1 MTISYQIVLYSHIL
15 AGAIALILF
24 WVPVTAKKGALNHRK
39 FGVHYRHA
47 MQCTIFSGA
56 VLAAV
61 WLFAPVAVNPN
72 LADNPAAAANLQR
85 FAIFLLHLAVQMYAS
100 VMMGQWALDAKQNR
114 QSLRSVSRIAPAVL
128 LAATSLFIGVIGI
141 MNQHILMLV
150 FAPLGLTL
158 SISQLRF
165 IFAKQV
171 APKAWLVEHLGG
183 YIGSGIAAYTAF
195 AAFGGRTLF
204 SDIGAWQYAF
214 WVLPGLIGGIAISRL
229 SRKYSVST
237 IENTGQNQAKV

>member
-1 MTISYQIVLYSHIL
+1 MSYSYQAILYSHIL
-15 AGAIALILF
+15 AGAIALVLF
-24 WVPVTAKKGALNHRK
+24 WVPVTARKGAFNHKK
-39 FGVHYRHA
+39 FGAHYRRA
-47 MQCTIFSGA
+47 MLWTIASGA
-56 VLAAV
+56 VLAGV
-61 WLFAPVAVNPN
+61 WLFIPVAVNPN
-72 LADNPAAAANLQR
+72 LADNPAGVANLQR

-100 VMMGQWALDAKQNR
+100 VMMGQWALDAKQSR
-114 QSLRSVSRIAPAVL
+114 RSLRCFGRTAPAVL
-128 LAATSLFIGVIGI
+128 LTATSLYIGVIGI
-141 MNQHILMLV
+141 MNQHILMLI
-150 FAPLGLTL
+150 FAPLGL
-158 SISQLRF
+158 SISIGQLRF

-229 SRKYSVST
+229 SRHYRTST
-237 IENTGQNQAKV
+237 AKDSKQTQAKI

>member
-39 FGVHYRHA
+39 FGAHYRHA
-47 MQCTIFSGA
+47 MQCAIATGA
-56 VLAAV
+56 ILASV
-61 WLFAPVAVNPN
+61 WLFAPTVLYPDIAR
-72 LADNPAAAANLQR
+72 NPAAAAELQR

-100 VMMGQWALDAKQNR
+100 VMMGQWALDAKQSR
-114 QSLRSVSRIAPAVL
+114 RSLRCFSRTAPAL
-128 LAATSLFIGVIGI
+128 LLTATSLYIGVIGI
-141 MNQHILMLV
+141 MNQHILMLI
-150 FAPLGLTL
+150 FAPLGL
-158 SISQLRF
+158 SISIGQLRF

-229 SRKYSVST
+229 SRQYRTST
-237 IENTGQNQAKV
+237 AKDSKQTQAKI

>member
-1 MTISYQIVLYSHIL
+1 LLLANLAIL
-15 AGAIALILF
+15 AKLSDSAI
-24 WVPVTAKKGALNHRK
+24 N
-39 FGVHYRHA
+39 
-47 MQCTIFSGA
+47 
-56 VLAAV
+56 
-61 WLFAPVAVNPN
+61 
-72 LADNPAAAANLQR
+72 
-85 FAIFLLHLAVQMYAS
+85 
-100 VMMGQWALDAKQNR
+100 
-114 QSLRSVSRIAPAVL
+114 
-128 LAATSLFIGVIGI
+128 TSLFIGVIGI
-141 MNQHILMLV
+141 MHQHILMLV

>member
-61 WLFAPVAVNPN
+61 WLFAPVSVNPN

-128 LAATSLFIGVIGI
+128 LAATSLLIGVIGI